1 MNNMKANKAN
11 WPVVRIWTDG
21 SACPENPG
29 PGGWA
34 TLLQYKDHE
43 KLIGGSTP
51 WSSNIR
57 MELIAVLRGIQYL
70 KKPSVVVIY
79 TDSQYIVDGFRNI
92 LFRNKLLKSHYDTWG
107 LILHLSQIHSIKVSK
122 VKAHSGNTNNERV
135 DKAARDMAITQPG
148 DEFMTATEKILEERK
163 LREKGIEKKS
173 WEY

>member
-1 MNNMKANKAN
+1 MNNMKIDRSG
-11 WPVVRIWTDG
+11 WSVVRIWTDG

-57 MELIAVLRGIQYL
+57 TELIAVLRGLQYL

-92 LFRNKLLKSHYDTWG
+92 LYRNKLLKSHYDTWG
-107 LILHLSQIHSIKVSK
+107 
-122 VKAHSGNTNNERV
+122 
-135 DKAARDMAITQPG
+135 
-148 DEFMTATEKILEERK
+148 
-163 LREKGIEKKS
+163 
-173 WEY
+173 

>member
-1 MNNMKANKAN
+1 MNNKKTDRST
-11 WPVVRIWTDG
+11 WPIVRIWTDG

-34 TLLQYKDHE
+34 TLLQHKDDE
-43 KLIGGSTP
+43 KMIGGSTP

-57 MELIAVLRGIQYL
+57 MELVAALRGLQYL

-92 LFRNKLLKSHYDTWG
+92 LYRNKLLKSHYDVWG
-107 LILHLSQIHSIKVSK
+107 LILHLSQIHSIKISK

-135 DKAARDMAITQPG
+135 DKVAREMAITQPG
-148 DEFMTATEKILEERK
+148 DEFITATEKILEERK
-163 LREKGIEKKS
+163 LHEKGIEKKS